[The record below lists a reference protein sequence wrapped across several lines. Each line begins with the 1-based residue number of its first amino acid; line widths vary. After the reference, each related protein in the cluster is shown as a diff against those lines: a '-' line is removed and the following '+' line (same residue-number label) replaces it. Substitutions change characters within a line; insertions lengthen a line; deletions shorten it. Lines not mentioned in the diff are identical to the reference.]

1 MNQKLKIK
9 CDNCE
14 HKFFLDAEG
23 INDTDIIID
32 GQEYELQY
40 FVCPKCDKLYRV
52 LLKDSNYYNL
62 VEELAD
68 AKTRIRRSWGKLGQQ
83 MQQVLNEVAMKK
95 QARLKAYS
103 IKLNQKFSGV
113 FEFTTPETGE
123 RHIIYREKHGQSK
136 GEN

>member
-14 HKFFLDAEG
+14 YKFFLDAAG
-23 INDTDIIID
+23 INDEDIIID

-40 FVCPKCDKLYRV
+40 FACPKCDKLYRV
-52 LLKDSNYYNL
+52 LLKDSKYYDL

-83 MQQVLNEVAMKK
+83 MQQVLNEVAKKK
-95 QARLKAYS
+95 QERLKAYS

-113 FEFTTPETGE
+113 FEFTTPENGE
-123 RHIIYREKHGQSK
+123 RHIIYREKRG
-136 GEN
+136 